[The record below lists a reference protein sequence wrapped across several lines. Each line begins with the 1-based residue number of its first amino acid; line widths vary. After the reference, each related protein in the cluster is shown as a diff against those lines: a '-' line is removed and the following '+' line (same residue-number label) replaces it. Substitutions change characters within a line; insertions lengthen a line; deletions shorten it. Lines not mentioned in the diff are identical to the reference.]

1 MHRHLLAATPL
12 VLALMAAA
20 PALDFG
26 TEAPLHEASAQTPL
40 SNVDLSGLEWR
51 NIGPAIN
58 SGRISDI
65 AIHPDDPHVMYA
77 GVGSG
82 GVWKTTNAGTTWTPI
97 FDDQASYSIG
107 SLAIDPPAPDVI
119 WVVSGENHGGR
130 HLGFG
135 DGIYRSTDGG
145 GTWTNMGLRATE
157 HLSTI
162 IVHPDDSDVVFV
174 AAQGPLWSSGG
185 ERGLYR
191 TRDGG
196 ETWEKVLGEGPWTGV
211 TDIVMD
217 PRNPDRIYAATW
229 DRHRTVAAYMGGG
242 PGSGLWKTEDGGE
255 SWRELT
261 TGLPTSNLGK
271 IGLAI
276 SPQQPDI
283 VYAAIETDR
292 STGGVY
298 MSENRGESWRRMSD
312 AVAGGTGPHYYQELY
327 ASPHQFGR
335 LYLVSNTTLYSDDHF
350 ATYQGIDNDRK
361 HVDDHAIAFRPDDP
375 DYIVFGTDG
384 GIYETYDDM
393 DTWRYVANLP
403 LMQYYK
409 IAVDDAEPFYN
420 VFGGTQDNG
429 SNGGPTRTAF
439 DHGIRNADW
448 FKTLGA
454 DGHDQATEPG
464 NPDIL
469 YAETQQGGL
478 HRVDRRT
485 SEELPIQPQAREG
498 EGYERFNWDAPI
510 ETSFHQPTRV
520 YHASYRV
527 WRSDDRGD
535 SWTPISGDL
544 TRSENRL
551 ELPIMGRVQSFD
563 NPWDMGAMSNYNTVT
578 SIGESPVDE
587 NVLWA
592 GTDDGLLHV
601 TEDGGATWRRIEVG
615 SLPGMPDRAFVN
627 DIKADFHDRSTVY
640 VALDNHK
647 EGDFAP
653 YLVRSSDMGRS
664 WQSLAGDLPDRHLV
678 WRVVQDHVDPDL
690 LFAATEFGIFVTV
703 DGGGEWIEI
712 DTGLPTISFRD
723 IVIQRDHE
731 DVVAASFGRGIF
743 VLDDYTPL
751 REAAA
756 QGLTAEATLFDTR
769 PALWYIPKEVSED
782 QGANEWT
789 ADNPPY
795 GAVFTYHLR
804 DGYLSREAE
813 RRRAEASVAQGA
825 NVPFPGFD
833 ALEAEMRE
841 QGPWVQVVVRDASGS
856 VVNRVDGPTSAG
868 IHRVV
873 WDLTMAS
880 RASVQPGDE
889 GTDGELWA
897 LPGSYSAT
905 LEVIEEG
912 QARQLSGPM
921 QFDVRPLYESAVA
934 RVSPTMIAAFR
945 DDFVEAQSALD
956 AAENLLEEQLETVA
970 ALHTALMRATSPD
983 PGLVSRIEAAR
994 QELLALQERMDESEA
1009 MNEVGESGPPTPGDR
1024 LNAAEGGLETTHGP
1038 TAQHRLMLEVGLR
1051 ELAPIGAEIER
1062 MAQQV
1067 VPALRAAVEAAGAP
1081 PVRRRGG

>member
-1 MHRHLLAATPL
+1 MKKVTTALAALLSLT
-12 VLALMAAA
+12 LAL
-20 PALDFG
+20 PALPAG
-26 TEAPLHEASAQTPL
+26 STSAGALAAQTAI

-58 SGRISDI
+58 SGRIADI
-65 AIHPDDPHVMYA
+65 EIHPEDPNVMYV

-82 GVWKTTNAGTTWTPI
+82 GVWKTTNAGTTWEPI
-97 FDDQASYSIG
+97 FDGESSYSIG
-107 SLAIDPPAPDVI
+107 SVALDPSAPDVV
-119 WVVSGENHGGR
+119 WVGTGENHGGR
-130 HLGFG
+130 HVGFG

-145 GTWTNMGLRATE
+145 RTWTNMGLQESE

-185 ERGLYR
+185 QRGLYK
-191 TRDGG
+191 TTDGG
-196 ETWEKVLGEGPWTGV
+196 ESWQKVLGEGEWTGV
-211 TDIVMD
+211 TDVVMD
-217 PRNPDRIYAATW
+217 PRNPDRLYAATW

-242 PGSGLWKTEDGGE
+242 PGSGLWKSEDGGE
-255 SWRELT
+255 TWKELT

-271 IGLAI
+271 TGLAI
-276 SPQQPDI
+276 SPQRPDI

-298 MSENRGESWRRMSD
+298 MSEDRGESWQRMSD

-350 ATYQGIDNDRK
+350 ATYQGINNDRK

-384 GIYETYDDM
+384 GIYETFDDM
-393 DTWRYVANLP
+393 ETWRYVANLP

-454 DGHDQATEPG
+454 DGHDQATERG

-469 YAETQQGGL
+469 YAESQQGNL

-498 EGYERFNWDAPI
+498 EPYERFNWDAPI
-510 ETSFHQPTRV
+510 ETSFHVPSRV

-551 ELPIMGRVQSFD
+551 EMPIMGRVQSYD

-578 SIGESPVDE
+578 SIGESPLDE
-587 NVLWA
+587 DVIWA

-601 TEDGGATWRRIEVG
+601 TENGGETWRRIEVG
-615 SLPGMPDRAFVN
+615 TLPGMPTRAFVN
-627 DIKADFHDRSTVY
+627 DIKADFHDRNTVY

-653 YLVRSSDMGRS
+653 YLVKSTDLGRT

-703 DGGGEWIEI
+703 DGGNEWVEI
-712 DTGLPTISFRD
+712 DSGLPTISFRD

-756 QGLTAEATLFDTR
+756 QGLSGEATLFDTR

-789 ADNPPY
+789 AENPPY

-804 DGYLSREAE
+804 DGYLTREAE
-813 RRRAEASVAQGA
+813 RRR
-825 NVPFPGFD
+825 
-833 ALEAEMRE
+833 
-841 QGPWVQVVVRDASGS
+841 
-856 VVNRVDGPTSAG
+856 
-868 IHRVV
+868 
-873 WDLTMAS
+873 
-880 RASVQPGDE
+880 
-889 GTDGELWA
+889 
-897 LPGSYSAT
+897 
-905 LEVIEEG
+905 
-912 QARQLSGPM
+912 
-921 QFDVRPLYESAVA
+921 
-934 RVSPTMIAAFR
+934 
-945 DDFVEAQSALD
+945 
-956 AAENLLEEQLETVA
+956 
-970 ALHTALMRATSPD
+970 
-983 PGLVSRIEAAR
+983 
-994 QELLALQERMDESEA
+994 
-1009 MNEVGESGPPTPGDR
+1009 
-1024 LNAAEGGLETTHGP
+1024 
-1038 TAQHRLMLEVGLR
+1038 
-1051 ELAPIGAEIER
+1051 
-1062 MAQQV
+1062 
-1067 VPALRAAVEAAGAP
+1067 
-1081 PVRRRGG
+1081 